1 MLVSAASDGAS
12 AGQSGARRVEWQ
24 DRETGNASDISGCYR
39 IDGLAL
45 WMLAKLETKERI
57 KDKI

>member
-24 DRETGNASDISGCYR
+24 DRETGVHR
-39 IDGLAL
+39 IFQAVT
-45 WMLAKLETKERI
+45 A
-57 KDKI
+57 